1 MIKSL
6 IRLLGRTTSSSVETS
21 AFDDSP
27 VVSSPYNVKQLQQ
40 LWSIT
45 LESLKLKTIEV
56 GDLIEAGVLE
66 EMIRA
71 FLQSSEEIKQTTFIQ
86 ILRISE
92 KIAMKDKSGKSI
104 CNLLFMTLKTSDW
117 SSDNP
122 QNVTFLI
129 CQGWLDILIHGAF
142 QDLPAGKTIY
152 NEGTHSVAC
161 KIDVQDAS
169 ELLVQASRF
178 LAECLNMGNF
188 EGVSGA
194 QQHVVLKLQI
204 AYAMLVVLYQAE
216 DAMGGKTLRKVLSE
230 CQGNAEA

>member
-104 CNLLFMTLKTSDW
+104 CNLLFMTLKTSD
-117 SSDNP
+117 
-122 QNVTFLI
+122 
-129 CQGWLDILIHGAF
+129 
-142 QDLPAGKTIY
+142 GKNQTSKRTIAD
-152 NEGTHSVAC
+152 S
-161 KIDVQDAS
+161 
-169 ELLVQASRF
+169 
-178 LAECLNMGNF
+178 
-188 EGVSGA
+188 
-194 QQHVVLKLQI
+194 
-204 AYAMLVVLYQAE
+204 
-216 DAMGGKTLRKVLSE
+216 
-230 CQGNAEA
+230 